1 MIKVRLPDGAI
12 KEVKKGT
19 SALDIA
25 TSISEGLARNVLS
38 ASYNDQ
44 VVEADLYAYHEGK
57 HMDVILNTVRIRLVW
72 QGRFYVGNMTGYEF
86 TAPEPRKVVFKQH
99 R

>member
-1 MIKVRLPDGAI
+1 MAQYREELP
-12 KEVKKGT
+12 KT
-19 SALDIA
+19 
-25 TSISEGLARNVLS
+25 ISVTCTD
-38 ASYNDQ
+38 NDQ
-44 VVEADLYAYHEGK
+44 VVEADLYSYHEGK

-86 TAPEPRKVVFKQH
+86 TAPEPRKTVFKQH

>member
-25 TSISEGLARNVLS
+25 TSISGGLARNLLS

-44 VVEADLYAYHEGK
+44 VVEALSLIH
-57 HMDVILNTVRIRLVW
+57 I
-72 QGRFYVGNMTGYEF
+72 
-86 TAPEPRKVVFKQH
+86 
-99 R
+99 